1 MNIYSLKKIRCK
13 SWIAGLILTG
23 WAGLLASCSEEEL
36 SKESVITID
45 QVDYTPF
52 DYWLE
57 RNYVAPYNIE
67 FKYRYEDNESDMD
80 YYVIPARYEA
90 AIKLAHIVKYMCLES
105 YDEVGG
111 IEFTRA
117 YFPKLIFA
125 MGEWEYENNGTF
137 ILGTAEGGRKIFL
150 AGTNYVEQYAKD
162 ADELN
167 RYYLK
172 TIHHEFT
179 HIMNQTVNYSADFQL
194 ITGSG
199 YVADKWSE
207 PPYNDNYLPRGYI
220 TAYAQHSHEEDFAEM
235 LSTYVCNSEQR
246 WQRWLEMAGT
256 EGARLIMAKFDIVNA
271 YMIDNFGIDLVTLRT
286 VVQRRQQDIT
296 MGRIDL
302 DDLTK

>member
-13 SWIAGLILTG
+13 SCFAALILTG
-23 WAGLLASCSEEEL
+23 WAWLLASCSEEEL

-302 DDLTK
+302 DDLSN

>member
-271 YMIDNFGIDLVTLRT
+271 YMTDNFGIDLVTLRT

>member
-13 SWIAGLILTG
+13 SCFAALILIG

-271 YMIDNFGIDLVTLRT
+271 YMIDNFGINLVTLRT

>member
-302 DDLTK
+302 DNLDN

>member
-13 SWIAGLILTG
+13 SCFAALILTG

-235 LSTYVCNSEQR
+235 LSTYVCNSQQR

>member
-1 MNIYSLKKIRCK
+1 MNIYSLRKTRRR
-13 SWIAGLILTG
+13 SWIAALFLTG

-150 AGTNYVEQYAKD
+150 AGTNYVEQYVKD

-207 PPYNDNYLPRGYI
+207 PPYDDNYLPRGFI

-235 LSTYVCNSEQR
+235 LSTYVCNSEER
-246 WQRWLEMAGT
+246 WQRWMEMAGT

-271 YMIDNFGIDLVTLRT
+271 YMTDNFGIDLVTLRT

-302 DDLTK
+302 DNLDN

>member
-1 MNIYSLKKIRCK
+1 MNIYSLKKMRCR
-13 SWIAGLILTG
+13 SWIAGLILMG